1 MNPLENSISTH
12 VGRREGKG
20 REARG
25 RQSDHKLRRLG
36 QCPRCNTLAARRN
49 QQGLGG
55 LLGASGRP
63 QQSSLHWP
71 GQAERCSLPPVTAIF
86 LPPGKT
92 TPTIGHEAEARRA
105 WSLGTILLTGRGR
118 SKKSLVPL
126 GRILLT
132 GTKHCPP
139 FHSCK
144 YDQRPQL
151 FHSPESITDSG
162 LCKAVNRQEK
172 LSTFTT
178 RETAIFKTEV
188 VVHAY
193 SPGTWEPGA
202 LGSRDSRA
210 A

>member
-1 MNPLENSISTH
+1 MSSLENSISTH
-12 VGRREGKG
+12 VGWWEGKA

-36 QCPRCNTLAARRN
+36 QCPRYNTMAAGRN

-92 TPTIGHEAEARRA
+92 TPTIGQEAEARRA
-105 WSLGTILLTGRGR
+105 WSLE
-118 SKKSLVPL
+118 
-126 GRILLT
+126 RIQLT

-139 FHSCK
+139 LRSCK

-151 FHSPESITDSG
+151 FHSPELTRVRDF
-162 LCKAVNRQEK
+162 ARQLIDRRNSLHLQLEK
-172 LSTFTT
+172 LLFLKQ
-178 RETAIFKTEV
+178 RWWCMPIALE
-188 VVHAY
+188 
-193 SPGTWEPGA
+193 
-202 LGSRDSRA
+202 LGSQGHEGA
-210 A
+210 GVLGQPELA